1 VPALFCLQRKST
13 LPDSRELAS
22 AKGVHT
28 TTYTFDPTQGDFGAS
43 FCVDPD
49 GPHGSA
55 SDARRTRN
63 AAVQACILAS
73 VVSKKAAELAFARKG
88 RAMTAPD
95 VVEQIGA
102 AFQEIH
108 PEG

>member
-1 VPALFCLQRKST
+1 
-13 LPDSRELAS
+13 
-22 AKGVHT
+22 VHT
-28 TTYTFDPTQGDFGAS
+28 TSYTFDPTQGDFNAS
-43 FCVDPD
+43 FRAEQD
-49 GPHGSA
+49 GLLHSGSTA
-55 SDARRTRN
+55 SDGRRVRN
-63 AAVQACILAS
+63 AAVHACILAS